1 MRIAAQRTDLE
12 AGFLDRVEGVRTERF
27 VDGNFSHST
36 LFAVCAPFA
45 LEKIGYYYIMII
57 LSEIR
62 PRRCYLKCYLVHGSC
77 RQPKCK
83 VYNIWMRLDRW
94 PAII

>member
-62 PRRCYLKCYLVHGSC
+62 PRRCVTSSVTSYTVVADSLSARSTISG
-77 RQPKCK
+77 
-83 VYNIWMRLDRW
+83 
-94 PAII
+94 